1 MTRLTTLDLPQFH
14 RATIGF
20 DRLFNEL
27 ERGFANS
34 PNGNGYPPYN
44 IAQINEDEYMISVAV
59 AGFGM
64 DNLEITKDGDQL
76 QIVGTT
82 PKGDETVNYLHKGI
96 GGRNFRREFTLADH
110 VNVVGA
116 SLDLGM
122 LNVHLKREVPEAL
135 KPKTIEINAV
145 EKTPAEEKI
154 NAEQNAIIQAA
165 RNAKIV
171 AEAELASK

>member
-1 MTRLTTLDLPQFH
+1 MTRLQTLNIPNLH

-27 ERGFANS
+27 ETQFANS
-34 PNGNGYPPYN
+34 SNSQGYPPYN

-64 DNLEITKDGDQL
+64 DNLDIEKDGKTL
-76 QIVGTT
+76 RIEGTA
-82 PKGDETVNYLHKGI
+82 PKGDENVNYLHKGI

-110 VNVVGA
+110 VEVAGA
-116 SLDLGM
+116 TLELGM

-135 KPKTIEINAV
+135 KPKKIAIKDHSGAVHEAIE
-145 EKTPAEEKI
+145 TD
-154 NAEQNAIIQAA
+154 
-165 RNAKIV
+165 
-171 AEAELASK
+171 SK